1 MVSVISVVKNSITMT
16 IELSKEAKQEALAS
30 LQRFFKEN
38 MEEELGNIKASAL
51 LGFILEEIGP
61 CLYNKG
67 VADAQEQMQMRIS
80 ELDSEV
86 FEPEFQYWRRQKS
99 PRR

>member
-1 MVSVISVVKNSITMT
+1 MP
-16 IELSKEAKQEALAS
+16 IELSKEAKQEAITS
-30 LQRFFKEN
+30 LQRYFKEN
-38 MEEELGNIKASAL
+38 MEEEIGNIAASGL

-67 VADAQEQMQMRIS
+67 VTDAQERMQMRLS

-86 FEPEFQYWRRQKS
+86 FEPEFQYWRKAERQRGGRK
-99 PRR
+99 

>member
-1 MVSVISVVKNSITMT
+1 MA
-16 IELSKEAKQEALAS
+16 IELSKEVKQEAIAS
-30 LQRFFKEN
+30 LQRYCKEN
-38 MEEELGNIKASAL
+38 LAEEIGNIAAGAL

-67 VADAQEQMQMRIS
+67 VTDAQERMQARIS

-86 FEPEFQYWRRQKS
+86 FEAEFQYWRQRQKS
-99 PRR
+99 NRK